1 MISIDKQSFKGRRA
15 IIRVDFNVPMDS
27 NKNVLDN
34 SRIKA
39 AKSTILKVIK
49 DGGSAIL
56 MSHLGRPNR
65 KEESCSLRH
74 VVNETQ
80 KVLGLNVLF
89 AGDAL
94 GQKTEDLIS
103 ALRPGQVLLL
113 ENLRFYPEETSGDE
127 MFAKKLASYADCYI
141 NDAFGTAHRAHA
153 STTIIAKFFKNNK
166 YSGHLLSKEVDSI
179 KKVLETG
186 KKPVLAI
193 LGGAKVS
200 SKITIIESVL
210 NKVEE
215 IIIGGGMSF
224 TFIKALGGQ
233 IGESIC
239 EDDKLNLAL
248 SILEKAK
255 QKGVIIHLPLDVSCS
270 KEFSDDG
277 DKKPASINNI
287 PANWQGLDAGPKSRE
302 AFAKVVNRAKTILW
316 NGPIGVFE
324 LKSFSSGTI
333 ELGESIIEST
343 KNGAFSLVGGGDSVS
358 AVKKFNFQDGV
369 SYVSTGGGAMLESLE
384 GKELPGIAAL
394 SN

>member
-27 NKNVLDN
+27 NKNILDS

-49 DGGSAIL
+49 DGGSVIL
-56 MSHLGRPNR
+56 MSHLGRPNG

-74 VVNETQ
+74 VLNETQ

-210 NKVEE
+210 NKVDE

-255 QKGVIIHLPLDVSCS
+255 QKGVIIHLPQDVICS

-277 DKKPASINNI
+277 EKKTASINNI

>member
-49 DGGSAIL
+49 DGGSTIL
-56 MSHLGRPNR
+56 MSHLGRPNG

-74 VVNETQ
+74 VLNETQ

-103 ALRPGQVLLL
+103 ALKPGQVLLL

-210 NKVEE
+210 NKVDE

-255 QKGVIIHLPLDVSCS
+255 QKGVIIHLPQDVICS

-277 DKKPASINNI
+277 DKKTASINNI

-302 AFAKVVNRAKTILW
+302 VFAKVVNRAKTILW